1 MVNADRDLIHQVVY
15 NIFDNA
21 LKFTPNGGYI
31 AFSVSEDKSAGMV
44 TVKIKNSG
52 DGVSSEALPYI
63 FERFYKEDTS
73 RSVHVKGAGIGLF
86 IVRTLVTRSGGE
98 IWVES
103 DGKSYTEFIFTL
115 PCAKGKKRTKQT
127 IILPRDKSANRNV
140 TVKKKGRKK

>member
-1 MVNADRDLIHQVVY
+1 
-15 NIFDNA
+15 
-21 LKFTPNGGYI
+21 
-31 AFSVSEDKSAGMV
+31 MV

-115 PCAKGKKRTKQT
+115 PCAKGKTNNYFATGQKRKQECHREEKRQEKVN
-127 IILPRDKSANRNV
+127 IHISHGGSSSVCFLSEC
-140 TVKKKGRKK
+140 